1 MVQVG
6 TTNQKKEGH
15 KMISIGIDIAKEKFT
30 VCALEQGSKIIWKPF
45 DIHLKKTKVEEFLKK
60 LDSLNEEVKIVME
73 ATGKYHLPILYELK
87 DKGYFVTVLNPLKM
101 KQFCRVLNFRKA
113 KNDNIDAMQIA
124 EYGLMYWKELQEY
137 KIDSESFRVL
147 KELNRSYQHYM
158 DLRIN
163 QINFIDQT
171 ISQTFPGIK
180 KLIPHASGDFSK
192 DKLLDFLEK
201 WWHKNLVLEKP
212 EDKFIEDFK
221 NWAKEKRYHPNADKA
236 KSIYKLAEESISTQ
250 PSSSSYIK
258 MNIQEGIE
266 LIKHINQILN
276 TILSQ
281 MIEIAEPLEEY
292 QEAKKFSGISDKL
305 AVQITAEFG
314 DLSKFKNK
322 KSLISFVGID
332 SPPYESGNF
341 KGDQR
346 KITKR
351 GNAILRKVGYQ
362 AMKCMMSAK
371 DQENEIYLYMVK
383 KERDGKAKKVCKF
396 AGLNKFLRIYYAK
409 VMASKQEKKLL
420 KVA

>member
-1 MVQVG
+1 
-6 TTNQKKEGH
+6 
-15 KMISIGIDIAKEKFT
+15 MISIGIDIAKEKIT
-30 VCALEQGSKIIWKPF
+30 VCALEQGSKIVWKPF
-45 DIHLKKTKVEEFLKK
+45 DVHLSKTKVGEFLKK
-60 LDSLNEEVKIVME
+60 IDSLNEEVKIVME
-73 ATGKYHLPILYELK
+73 ATGKYHLPILYEIK
-87 DKGYFVTVLNPLKM
+87 EKGYFVTVVNPLKM

-113 KNDNIDAMQIA
+113 KNDNIDAIQIA
-124 EYGLMYWKELQEY
+124 EYGLVYWKELQEY
-137 KIDSESFRVL
+137 KIDTENYRIL

-163 QINFIDQT
+163 QMNFIDQT

-180 KLIPHASGDFSK
+180 NLIHHGSNDFSK
-192 DKLLDFLEK
+192 DKLLDFLEI
-201 WWHKNLVLEKP
+201 WWHKNIVLEKT
-212 EDKFIEDFK
+212 EEKFIEEFK

-250 PSSSSYIK
+250 PSNSSYIK
-258 MNIQEGIE
+258 ISIQEGIE
-266 LIKHINQILN
+266 LIKHTNQILN

-341 KGDQR
+341 KAEQR

-362 AMKCMMSAK
+362 AMKCMMSSK
-371 DQENEIYLYMVK
+371 DLENVIYLYMLK
-383 KERDGKAKKVCKF
+383 KEKDGKAKKVCKF

-409 VMASKQEKKLL
+409 VMALKQKNELL
-420 KVA
+420 KAA

>member
-1 MVQVG
+1 
-6 TTNQKKEGH
+6 
-15 KMISIGIDIAKEKFT
+15 
-30 VCALEQGSKIIWKPF
+30 
-45 DIHLKKTKVEEFLKK
+45 
-60 LDSLNEEVKIVME
+60 
-73 ATGKYHLPILYELK
+73 
-87 DKGYFVTVLNPLKM
+87 M

-113 KNDNIDAMQIA
+113 KNDNIDAIQIA

-137 KIDSESFRVL
+137 KVDSESFRVL

-163 QINFIDQT
+163 QMNFIDQT

-192 DKLLDFLEK
+192 DKLLDFLEIR
-201 WWHKNLVLEKP
+201 WHKNLVLEKS
-212 EDKFIEDFK
+212 EEKFIEDFK

-250 PSSSSYIK
+250 PSNSSYIK

-266 LIKHINQILN
+266 LIKHINQILH

-341 KGDQR
+341 KADQR

-371 DQENEIYLYMVK
+371 DTENDIYLYMVK
-383 KERDGKAKKVCKF
+383 KEKDGKSKKVCKF

-409 VMASKQEKKLL
+409 VMASKQEKKVL